1 MDIKEET
8 SMISFP
14 LSVFE
19 AAETKEELEDCLLS
33 NDPELI
39 DELRKARQDAIKGKG
54 VDWKALKKA
63 LCMG

>member
-8 SMISFP
+8 RMISFP

-19 AAETKEELEDCLLS
+19 TAETKEELEDWLLS

-39 DELRKARQDAIKGKG
+39 DELRKARQDDIEGKF
-54 VDWKALKKA
+54 VDWQSLKKA
-63 LCMG
+63 LCIE